1 MSGMDVYRVG
11 SDREPTNQ
19 DAMIRIIGWK
29 GNMTVSNSALQGL
42 LRTD

>member
-1 MSGMDVYRVG
+1 VYRVG

-29 GNMTVSNSALQGL
+29 GNMTLSNASLQAY